1 MTSDAY
7 REQLTRYAQL
17 MRIEIAPDA
26 HELQALLLRIQ
37 KLAVPIRV
45 NFPERQNPLLGDAMQ
60 LIVARFMIDV
70 ALTAT
75 MIRPFLEKSR
85 DIATCWGVA
94 VEVRDAPTGMT
105 NLEPRA
111 EYHASLQMCLPA
123 HALDLE
129 SFAWIINQ
137 IVCAYIDLM
146 GVQPLRA

>member
-7 REQLTRYAQL
+7 REQLTRYAHL
-17 MRIEIAPDA
+17 MRIEITPDGHA
-26 HELQALLLRIQ
+26 LQALLLRIQ
-37 KLAVPIRV
+37 KLAVPVRV

-70 ALTAT
+70 ALTAA

>member
-7 REQLTRYAQL
+7 RDQLTRYAEL
-17 MRIEIAPDA
+17 MRIDIAPDGR
-26 HELQALLLRIQ
+26 ESPALLLRIQ
-37 KLAVPIRV
+37 KLTVPIRV
-45 NFPERQNPLLGDAMQ
+45 NFPQRQNPLLGNTMQ
-60 LIVARFMIDV
+60 LIVAQFMIDV
-70 ALTAT
+70 ALTAA

-111 EYHASLQMCLPA
+111 EYHASLQMSLPA
-123 HALDLE
+123 HTVDLE

-146 GVQPLRA
+146 GVQPQRA